1 MTKIP
6 IYLGYD
12 FNRIPLT
19 MSMN

>member
-1 MTKIP
+1 MTKFP